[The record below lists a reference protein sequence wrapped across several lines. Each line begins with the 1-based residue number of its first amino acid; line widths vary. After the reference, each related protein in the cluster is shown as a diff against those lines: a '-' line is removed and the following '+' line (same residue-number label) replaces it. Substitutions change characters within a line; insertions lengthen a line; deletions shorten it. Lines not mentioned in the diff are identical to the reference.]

1 MVQPTQPWKRNDG
14 GMGSR
19 PLLYCTPVRCVLFQ
33 RVVKPI
39 LLMVVHVIT
48 HDSAKMF
55 LVQRDHMVQHLP
67 PATADP
73 ALGDA
78 LCQGACT
85 LVRFGSE
92 PAACKKPLT
101 SASNFGSRS
110 KIT

>member
-33 RVVKPI
+33 RVVKRI

-73 ALGDA
+73 ALGHA
-78 LCQGACT
+78 ILPRRLYTCPFRLQAGR
-85 LVRFGSE
+85 L
-92 PAACKKPLT
+92 
-101 SASNFGSRS
+101 
-110 KIT
+110 